1 MTEFEIK
8 KKEFYDQY
16 KNLPMEEKINVIA
29 KSFGYLE
36 GHIKRKVC
44 YGRWKGYTDMFI
56 SFSDDFQLYI
66 GTRRTQDT
74 RKKSVQKELVDVML
88 LTYNPEMVEY
98 CKKVAWDNLKK
109 LEVYDNAIA
118 TEQGLKPYTLYDIEL
133 DNKISDFAGWYQ
145 VRLLVDGKTVVFR
158 ETGLKYAIRDGYT
171 ESLLKKKEYQ
181 AVSDNPVFVYD
192 GIGHSL

>member
-1 MTEFEIK
+1 MTEFENK
-8 KKEFYDQY
+8 KQSYYEKYQ
-16 KNLPMEEKINVIA
+16 NLSLEEKVNVIA
-29 KSFGYLE
+29 KTFGYE
-36 GHIKRKVC
+36 CGTIERRICH
-44 YGRWKGYTDMFI
+44 GRWRGYTDVQIHFWHGP
-56 SFSDDFQLYI
+56 LLHI
-66 GTRRTQDT
+66 GTKPTPDT
-74 RKKSVQKELVDVML
+74 RKKSVQKELVDIML
-88 LTYNPEMVEY
+88 ERYNPEMVEY

-109 LEVYDNAIA
+109 LEILDNAIA
-118 TEQGLKPYTLYDIEL
+118 AEQGLSPYTLYDIEL